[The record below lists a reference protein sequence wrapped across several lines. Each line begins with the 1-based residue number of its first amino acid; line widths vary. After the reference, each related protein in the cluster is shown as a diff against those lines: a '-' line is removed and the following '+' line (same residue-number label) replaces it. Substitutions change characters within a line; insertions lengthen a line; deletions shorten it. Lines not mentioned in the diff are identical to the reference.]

1 MCVCRFQLEIAYGTS
16 DGSVDIHTLAAGK
29 TMIRFNYSS
38 DTEEALIVRLVQRV
52 IVRSVGPQG
61 EGQVGQCGDSQ
72 VGTQGEGQ
80 VCQRDDSQ
88 VGTQGEPCVK

>member
-1 MCVCRFQLEIAYGTS
+1 
-16 DGSVDIHTLAAGK
+16 
-29 TMIRFNYSS
+29 MIRFNYSS

-80 VCQRDDSQ
+80 VGQCGDSQVGTQGEGQVCQRDDSQ